1 MSQKSS
7 VPQAFSFVS
16 QVLKRD
22 RHRVTMTFESPIKRY
37 EYYADRGRS
46 MSLVANE
53 REFGC
58 RKLVV
63 D

>member
-1 MSQKSS
+1 MNQ
-7 VPQAFSFVS
+7 
-16 QVLKRD
+16 D
-22 RHRVTMTFESPIKRY
+22 GHRVTMTFESPIKRY

-46 MSLVANE
+46 MSLVANK

-58 RKLVV
+58 RELVV